1 MKGRNRG
8 DRVAI
13 TFVNGYLCTSSCDAS
28 KAATGQNPHPKDP
41 SDPTASTQSGN
52 NTQSGNSQSPA
63 VTYGGSLT
71 GRNAVT
77 PTSATSQTGATS
89 NNAPPSPLL
98 DIQA

>member
-52 NTQSGNSQSPA
+52 VQSPA